1 MGDSN
6 GCSDNDCT
14 NYLSICCLRTRNQ
27 RIVVDSHVSAI
38 VLMRQIKGE
47 TRRQKRNC
55 PGGRSRIFVEE
66 VEVLAEHQDVTVTVH
81 LPRRLASL
89 DQYILASSSRHAA
102 PPTIAM
108 EQSSF
113 SDPVERQP
121 KGDKITIV
129 RAFQLGLH
137 PLLIFCSSYS
147 YQVIRQ
153 TTARPRSA

>member
-38 VLMRQIKGE
+38 VLLRQIKGE

-66 VEVLAEHQDVTVTVH
+66 VEWRY
-81 LPRRLASL
+81 LPITRTCDSSSTSRLASL
-89 DQYILASSSRHAA
+89 DQYILASSSSYAA
-102 PPTIAM
+102 PPIIAM

-129 RAFQLGLH
+129 RAFQLSLH
-137 PLLIFCSSYS
+137 PSLILCSSYS